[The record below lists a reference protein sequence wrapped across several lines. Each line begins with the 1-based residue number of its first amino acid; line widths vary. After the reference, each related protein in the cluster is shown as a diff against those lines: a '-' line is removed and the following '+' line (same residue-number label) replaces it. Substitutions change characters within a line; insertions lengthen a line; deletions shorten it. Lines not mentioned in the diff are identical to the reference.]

1 MTKQK
6 QTLDFS
12 RPSLLTGVAVAAL
25 ALACD
30 GPASKE
36 SVEVDVKVEEV
47 VATVTAEVLSEA
59 TMDAPSLEAAD
70 AEGEPADL
78 RRTSIRIV
86 GSGEADVVYVDGV
99 RVDRA
104 EAKRGQPLVYVDGV
118 RVDHEAEAER
128 AQPLLYVDG
137 IRVDHGAANRQEI
150 LGALDP
156 STIARVE
163 VLKGPAAV
171 KLYGDEGS
179 NGVIQIFLH
188 EEEDADVVRRALG
201 SVLSGIGEGISRTG
215 EGIKKA
221 GERLRKK

>member
-25 ALACD
+25 ALGCD

-47 VATVTAEVLSEA
+47 VATVTAAALSEATMDAATSEA
-59 TMDAPSLEAAD
+59 TMDAPSLKAAD
-70 AEGEPADL
+70 AEGKAADL
-78 RRTSIRIV
+78 RRTSIWIV

-104 EAKRGQPLVYVDGV
+104 EA
-118 RVDHEAEAER
+118 ER

-137 IRVDHGAANRQEI
+137 IRVDHGGANRQEI